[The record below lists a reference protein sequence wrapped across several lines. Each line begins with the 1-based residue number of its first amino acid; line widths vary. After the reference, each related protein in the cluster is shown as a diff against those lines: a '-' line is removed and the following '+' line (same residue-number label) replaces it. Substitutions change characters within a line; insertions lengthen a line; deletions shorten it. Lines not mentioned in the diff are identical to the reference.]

1 MELWKKVKLWKE
13 KKLVKEEKKV
23 GGKESRRKRKKE
35 IEIALPQKL
44 RLHFYTAYMPS
55 YIAIWL
61 ECVRNIAWALAAL
74 CCWCWMDT
82 WYGIDH
88 K

>member
-1 MELWKKVKLWKE
+1 M
-13 KKLVKEEKKV
+13 
-23 GGKESRRKRKKE
+23 
-35 IEIALPQKL
+35 
-44 RLHFYTAYMPS
+44 YTAYTAYTALIADKTYTAYTAATVPS

-82 WYGIDH
+82 GDGIDH

>member
-23 GGKESRRKRKKE
+23 GGKESKMKKSRRKRKKE

-82 WYGIDH
+82 
-88 K
+88 